1 MALINSSYRPPGLR
15 NRSTCRCTSAAST
28 VEGGAALGTG
38 WVAICAGDDSS
49 AGIEL
54 AADPDDAGA
63 PVHPPAST
71 STRQV
76 ERHRPAWLVTPDR
89 ARNDRVIGCSSR
101 VITVDAGLGRVKGS
115 SSTVWSKSP
124 NNDV

>member
-38 WVAICAGDDSS
+38 WAVAICAGDDSS
-49 AGIEL
+49 AGVGP

-76 ERHRPAWLVTPDR
+76 VRHRPAWLAAPDR
-89 ARNDRVIGCSSR
+89 ARNDRVIGCSSHF
-101 VITVDAGLGRVKGS
+101 ITVDAG
-115 SSTVWSKSP
+115 
-124 NNDV
+124 